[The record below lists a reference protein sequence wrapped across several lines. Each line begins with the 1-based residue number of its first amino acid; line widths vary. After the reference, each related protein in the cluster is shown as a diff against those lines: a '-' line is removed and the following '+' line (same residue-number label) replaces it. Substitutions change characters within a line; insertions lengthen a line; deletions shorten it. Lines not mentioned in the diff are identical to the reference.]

1 MYPYTAGGRYS
12 QPSPRASSSRSRVE
26 DTSTTWGSWRTHTF
40 APKVFR
46 RYSAWMVSGSPQSAW
61 VRAKAQMPARAV
73 IRSGSRQFW
82 RVRNMSVPIISH
94 SSAPGF
100 WA

>member
-1 MYPYTAGGRYS
+1 MLGLDGEQLPAVGLGAG
-12 QPSPRASSSRSRVE
+12 
-26 DTSTTWGSWRTHTF
+26 
-40 APKVFR
+40 
-46 RYSAWMVSGSPQSAW
+46 
-61 VRAKAQMPARAV
+61 KAQMPARAV